1 MKCLEWPAIACCSRR
16 QVSADGGPGVF
27 GKSCVLLQSAT
38 LPTAASSTGR
48 PGSLADGVSGS
59 RPRDA
64 DSRIA
69 ASSRRTGRQP
79 CRCRGARLTDATAL
93 LRPAGM
99 RQQPLQQHVQRGT
112 HPSTAGQGQRRSGLG
127 MQHGGARARHA
138 WHGAGAPAC
147 RGQQRRS
154 TAHGAASG
162 RSRLK

>member
-1 MKCLEWPAIACCSRR
+1 MFRMACYCMLQQEASVCRWRAGCLWQKLRPAAVSNSAYGCFLDGASRQPGRRRFREQTPGRR
-16 QVSADGGPGVF
+16 Q
-27 GKSCVLLQSAT
+27 
-38 LPTAASSTGR
+38 
-48 PGSLADGVSGS
+48 
-59 RPRDA
+59 
-64 DSRIA
+64 RIA